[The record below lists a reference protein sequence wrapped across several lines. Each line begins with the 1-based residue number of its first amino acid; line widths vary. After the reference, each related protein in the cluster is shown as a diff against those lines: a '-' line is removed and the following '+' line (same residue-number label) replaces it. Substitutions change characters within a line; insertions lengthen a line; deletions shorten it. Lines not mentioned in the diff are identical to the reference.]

1 MVPKNSAITNNP
13 QKIDL
18 ESLAIISVYKDY
30 HKGAW
35 KIVDDIEEDDEV
47 REENPYAMMVVD
59 QGGEGLMRLKR
70 KFQFLSNKSRLSDQ
84 TFSVL
89 LQQCLDWQGKPDK
102 DKPKATDGF
111 KRIKPNNKVFT
122 LKTLTKIKV
131 HDISDKVLRGDHH
144 EIKINT
150 NHWICLLEQLPIELR
165 KELFQDVYLY
175 LKNAEVWPPKNNEV
189 PMKFQN
195 YLQGYLYLLW
205 PYFFKAN
212 PILKLQ
218 G

>member
-1 MVPKNSAITNNP
+1 MVPKNSAITTNP

-18 ESLAIISVYKDY
+18 ESLAVISVYKDY

-35 KIVDDIEEDDEV
+35 KIVDDLEEDDED

-59 QGGEGLMRLKR
+59 QGGEGLDRLKQ
-70 KFQFLSNKSRLSDQ
+70 KFQFLSNKIRLSDQ

-89 LQQCLDWQGKPDK
+89 LQQCLDWQGNLNK
-102 DKPKATDGF
+102 DIPIATDGF

-122 LKTLTKIKV
+122 LKTWAKIKV
-131 HDISDKVLRGDHH
+131 HDTTDKVLRGDHH
-144 EIKINT
+144 KFKINT
-150 NHWICLLEQLPIELR
+150 NVWICLLEQLPIELR

-175 LKNAEVWPPKNNEV
+175 LKNAEVWPPKNNDV
-189 PMKFQN
+189 PLKFGN
-195 YLQGYLYLLW
+195 YLQGYLYLMW

-212 PILKLQ
+212 PMLKLR

>member
-1 MVPKNSAITNNP
+1 MVPKNTAITNNP

-18 ESLAIISVYKDY
+18 ESLAIISVYNRDH

-35 KIVDDIEEDDEV
+35 KIVDDIEEDS
-47 REENPYAMMVVD
+47 EENPYAMMVVD
-59 QGGEGLMRLKR
+59 QGGEGLKRLKQ
-70 KFQFLSNKSRLSDQ
+70 KFQFLSNKIRLSDQ

-102 DKPKATDGF
+102 DKPKASDGF
-111 KRIKPNNKVFT
+111 KKIKPNNKVFK
-122 LKTLTKIKV
+122 LKTWAKIKV
-131 HDISDKVLRGDHH
+131 HDTTDKVLRGDHH
-144 EIKINT
+144 TIKINI
-150 NHWICLLEQLPIELR
+150 NDWICLLEQLPIDLR

-175 LKNAEVWPPKNNEV
+175 LKNAEVWPPKNKEV
-189 PMKFQN
+189 PLKFGN

-212 PILKLQ
+212 TMLKLQ

>member
-18 ESLAIISVYKDY
+18 ESLAVISVYKNY

-35 KIVDDIEEDDEV
+35 KIVDDIEEDE
-47 REENPYAMMVVD
+47 EENSYAMMVVD
-59 QGGEGLMRLKR
+59 QGGEGLNRLKQ
-70 KFQFLSNKSRLSDQ
+70 KFRFLSNFSRLSDQ

-89 LQQCLDWQGKPDK
+89 LQQCLDWQGTPNN
-102 DKPKATDGF
+102 DKPKVSDGF

-122 LKTLTKIKV
+122 LKTLAKIKV
-131 HDISDKVLRGDHH
+131 HDTTDKVLRRDHH
-144 EIKINT
+144 HHQIKINT
-150 NHWICLLEQLPIELR
+150 NDWICLLEQLPIELR

-175 LKNAEVWPPKNNEV
+175 LKNAEVWPPKNKEV
-189 PMKFQN
+189 PLKFQN

-212 PILKLQ
+212 PMLKLQ